1 MRTVKWAS
9 RVEPGSSTSMRN
21 KIGSFRPWDLCPPFA
36 CKLGGVNVFAFLGHS
51 KARLYD
57 ILGLAAYSFLLSAAI
72 QTVGEGARL
81 AGGRSGETRGIG
93 RRNGGVLRR
102 VAAVS

>member
-1 MRTVKWAS
+1 MQYTATPEDVQGFCA
-9 RVEPGSSTSMRN
+9 VLP
-21 KIGSFRPWDLCPPFA
+21 
-36 CKLGGVNVFAFLGHS
+36 
-51 KARLYD
+51 
-57 ILGLAAYSFLLSAAI
+57 AI

>member
-1 MRTVKWAS
+1 MFQETLTVSLGSDFSSS
-9 RVEPGSSTSMRN
+9 RANGT
-21 KIGSFRPWDLCPPFA
+21 A
-36 CKLGGVNVFAFLGHS
+36 LGGERVQRFGKKRKRF
-51 KARLYD
+51 YPPT
-57 ILGLAAYSFLLSAAI
+57 AI

>member
-1 MRTVKWAS
+1 MVYLICVVSVVAPSFSPARAALTGGAT
-9 RVEPGSSTSMRN
+9 STITSGALHREVYN
-21 KIGSFRPWDLCPPFA
+21 LHTNIS
-36 CKLGGVNVFAFLGHS
+36 
-51 KARLYD
+51 
-57 ILGLAAYSFLLSAAI
+57 SFLLGVTAI